1 MDLIKQHKLVRG
13 VSRLDYLMAK
23 CFIYQY
29 TSDTLQGDCWLWGML
44 QLHFLL
50 WQSINIRFLN

>member
-13 VSRLDYLMAK
+13 VSRLDYLMDK

-29 TSDTLQGDCWLWGML
+29 TSDTLQGDC
-44 QLHFLL
+44 
-50 WQSINIRFLN
+50 